1 MDTVDTVW
9 TPGRGERS
17 NWVSCVQICITVI
30 LPDRPDYNVTRPD
43 TAVLTSLT
51 AGWLF
56 LGCSASCPMKTLQT
70 GSCCFGTTWPRTPA
84 RANSKQDHA
93 ISKTSHEALIKPGDP
108 APPHPWSHFR
118 CRIAGGLAHYPPTLA
133 TTTLLSDTFSI
144 EVKSC
149 LIWERKSLSECT
161 FVLFSTINRKEEKK
175 SAESLWHF
183 TFSLTFK

>member
-1 MDTVDTVW
+1 MEHCEHCGHCVDT
-9 TPGRGERS
+9 RQRREEHLF
-17 NWVSCVQICITVI
+17 CVQICITVI

-93 ISKTSHEALIKPGDP
+93 ISETSHEALIKPGDP
-108 APPHPWSHFR
+108 APPHP
-118 CRIAGGLAHYPPTLA
+118 
-133 TTTLLSDTFSI
+133 
-144 EVKSC
+144 
-149 LIWERKSLSECT
+149 
-161 FVLFSTINRKEEKK
+161 
-175 SAESLWHF
+175 
-183 TFSLTFK
+183 